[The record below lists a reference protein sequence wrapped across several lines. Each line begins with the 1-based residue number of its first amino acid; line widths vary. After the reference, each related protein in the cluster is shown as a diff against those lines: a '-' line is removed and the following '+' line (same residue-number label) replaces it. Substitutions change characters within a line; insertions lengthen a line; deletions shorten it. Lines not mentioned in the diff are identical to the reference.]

1 MNIIKYAMKVVRWT
15 AIILIFCLAKAVA
28 ATDLLEEDAPKTV
41 AAKST
46 VPNVLNTAAEATI
59 PYQRVAENHCAACTI
74 FTTQCLGEGKCLF
87 ANAASAKSNGE
98 IAGRRLANSFPNR
111 LLNTGRQMNENNYL
125 GDIDKTVLD
134 GIDIGVFK
142 DKFGERLLELYDHGI
157 RDSFVINNIE
167 ERVRKA
173 QRRIAFSGCRFR
185 VAELHYGDYT
195 FGYDIYN
202 REIRTW
208 RQYSNAGTLI
218 IGNTGSGKS
227 NVSQYRA
234 LQIIPHADTKGA
246 FLFDIRKKEYRHLRP
261 LFAKVGIDLKIIRGR
276 QLKLNPLEVPY
287 GVEPIEYASLAADF
301 IVKALN
307 LPPRASTLLR
317 STIIKLYMHY
327 GVLNGSEQYPTLFHL
342 YAAIKADRN
351 ANPQAK
357 QAVLDNLESVL
368 LALGPEMLAYHRG
381 WSVQELVKQ
390 HLAIELTGLPEAGKD
405 LILAYLLTSEF
416 SSRIARGISNP
427 QMDLY
432 VAFDEGQRLFAQQKE
447 SSGHEG
453 DALIDLAGLTRGA
466 GIGLEVSVLS
476 PCGLTSR
483 LPSLTSTRILGRCG
497 SIADYTAAGSFIGID
512 SGQATWLSHHLVP
525 GMFLGQLSEG
535 DFRYPFLF
543 RVPLLHSASGENEYV
558 SDAEAD
564 RSIEGFSKM
573 KLLPASGI

>member
-1 MNIIKYAMKVVRWT
+1 
-15 AIILIFCLAKAVA
+15 
-28 ATDLLEEDAPKTV
+28 
-41 AAKST
+41 
-46 VPNVLNTAAEATI
+46 
-59 PYQRVAENHCAACTI
+59 
-74 FTTQCLGEGKCLF
+74 
-87 ANAASAKSNGE
+87 
-98 IAGRRLANSFPNR
+98 
-111 LLNTGRQMNENNYL
+111 MNEKNYL
-125 GDIDKTVLD
+125 SDLDKTVLD
-134 GIDIGVFK
+134 GIELGVFK
-142 DKFGERLLELYDHGI
+142 DEFGIRLLNLYHHGI
-157 RDSFVINNIE
+157 CDSFIIHTIE
-167 ERVRKA
+167 ERVRKT

-185 VAELHYGDYT
+185 VPELHHGDYT

-246 FLFDIRKKEYRHLRP
+246 FLIDIRKKEYRNLRP

-276 QLKLNPLEVPY
+276 RLKLNPLEVPY

-301 IVKALN
+301 IVKSLN
-307 LPPRASTLLR
+307 LPPRASTLVR

-327 GVLNGSEQYPTLFHL
+327 GMLEGGEQCPTLFHL

-351 ANPQAK
+351 ANPQAR
-357 QAVLDNLESVL
+357 QAILDNLEAVL
-368 LALGPEMLAYHRG
+368 LSLGPEILAYHKG
-381 WSVQELVKQ
+381 WSVQELAKQ

-405 LILAYLLTSEF
+405 MILAYLLTSEF

-453 DALIDLAGLTRGA
+453 DALIDLAGLMRGA

-476 PCGLTSR
+476 PSGLTSR

-512 SGQATWLSHHLVP
+512 SGQAMWLSHHLVP
-525 GMFLGQLSEG
+525 GTFCGQLSEG

-543 RVPLLHSASGENEYV
+543 RVPLLHSASGENEPV